1 MNQYQKT
8 TEKKQQAII
17 QAALRLFKDKGF
29 KQTSIKSIAEAAEV
43 SPVSIYN
50 YFGSK
55 DNLVALCVNDLFE
68 EVTQQAEDI
77 LNSNL
82 DFKTKLNQAFSLCQE
97 KMSQQI
103 SDYFQDKMVE
113 DSVFST
119 LLTKAI
125 TAKKCDIYRAY
136 IHLGKAEG
144 LIAEDLSTELILNV
158 MDALN
163 GMGNQLA
170 HSDNLETEV
179 EQIHQIFLYGI
190 LGKKKS

>member
-8 TEKKQQAII
+8 TEKKKQAII
-17 QAALRLFKDKGF
+17 QAALQLFKEKGF
-29 KQTSIKSIAEAAEV
+29 KETSIKSIAEAAEV

-77 LNSNL
+77 LNSDL
-82 DFKTKLNQAFSLCQE
+82 DFKTKLDHAFALCQK

-103 SDYFQDKMVE
+103 SSYFQDKIVE

-125 TAKKCDIYRAY
+125 TVKKRDIYRAY
-136 IHLGKAEG
+136 IELGKEEG
-144 LIAEDLSTELILNV
+144 AIAEDLSTELILNV

-170 HSDNLETEV
+170 HSNNLETEV
-179 EQIHQIFLYGI
+179 EQIHQLFLYGI
-190 LGKKKS
+190 FGKK

>member
-8 TEKKQQAII
+8 TEKKKQAII
-17 QAALRLFKDKGF
+17 QAALQLFKEKGF
-29 KQTSIKSIAEAAEV
+29 KETSIKSIAEVAEV

-50 YFGSK
+50 YFGGK

-77 LNSNL
+77 LNSDL
-82 DFKTKLNQAFSLCQE
+82 DFKTKLDHAFALCQK

-103 SDYFQDKMVE
+103 SSYFQDKMVE

-119 LLTKAI
+119 LLTSAI
-125 TAKKCDIYRAY
+125 TAKKRDIYRAY
-136 IHLGKAEG
+136 IHLGKEEG
-144 LIAEDLSTELILNV
+144 LIAKDLSTELVLNV

-163 GMGNQLA
+163 GMGNQLD

-179 EQIHQIFLYGI
+179 DQIHQIFLYGI
-190 LGKKKS
+190 FGKN

>member
-8 TEKKQQAII
+8 TEKKKQAII

-29 KQTSIKSIAEAAEV
+29 KETSIKSIAEAAEV

-68 EVTQQAEDI
+68 EITQQAEDI

-82 DFKTKLNQAFSLCQE
+82 DFKTKLDHAFALCQE

-103 SDYFQDKMVE
+103 SAYFQDKMVE

-125 TAKKCDIYRAY
+125 TVKKRDIYRAY
-136 IHLGKAEG
+136 IELGKEEG
-144 LIAEDLSTELILNV
+144 AIAEDLSTELILNV

-179 EQIHQIFLYGI
+179 EQIHQLFLYGI
-190 LGKKKS
+190 FGKK

>member
-8 TEKKQQAII
+8 TEKKKQAIV

-29 KQTSIKSIAEAAEV
+29 KETSIKSIAEAAEV

-68 EVTQQAEDI
+68 EITQQAEDI

-82 DFKTKLNQAFSLCQE
+82 DFKTKLDHAFALCQE

-119 LLTKAI
+119 LLAKAI
-125 TAKKCDIYRAY
+125 TAKKRDIYRAY
-136 IHLGKAEG
+136 IKLGKEEG
-144 LIAEDLSTELILNV
+144 VIAEDLSTDLILNV

-170 HSDNLETEV
+170 HSDILEKEV

-190 LGKKKS
+190 FGKN

>member
-8 TEKKQQAII
+8 TEKKKQAII

-29 KQTSIKSIAEAAEV
+29 KETSIKSIAEAAEV

-50 YFGSK
+50 YFGGK

-68 EVTQQAEDI
+68 EIAQQAEDI

-82 DFKTKLNQAFSLCQE
+82 DFKTKLDHVFALCQE
-97 KMSQQI
+97 QMSQQI

-119 LLTKAI
+119 LLTSAI
-125 TAKKCDIYRAY
+125 TAKKRDIYRAY

-163 GMGNQLA
+163 SVGNQLA
-170 HSDNLETEV
+170 HSDNLETDV

-190 LGKKKS
+190 LEKKKS

>member
-8 TEKKQQAII
+8 TEKKKQAII
-17 QAALRLFKDKGF
+17 QAALQLFKEKGF
-29 KQTSIKSIAEAAEV
+29 KETSIKSIAEVAEV

-55 DNLVALCVNDLFE
+55 DNLVTLCVNDLFE

-97 KMSQQI
+97 KMSRQI
-103 SDYFQDKMVE
+103 SDYFQDKMVKE
-113 DSVFST
+113 PTFST
-119 LLTKAI
+119 LLAKAI
-125 TAKKCDIYRAY
+125 TSKKRYIYRSY
-136 IHLGKAEG
+136 IELGKEEG
-144 LIAEDLSTELILNV
+144 AIAEDLSTELILNV

-163 GMGNQLA
+163 SMGNQLDN
-170 HSDNLETEV
+170 SDNLETEV

-190 LGKKKS
+190 FGKN

>member
-8 TEKKQQAII
+8 TEKKKQAIV

-29 KQTSIKSIAEAAEV
+29 KETSIKSIAEAAEV

-68 EVTQQAEDI
+68 EIAQQAEDI
-77 LNSNL
+77 LKSNL
-82 DFKTKLNQAFSLCQE
+82 AFNTKLDQALELCQE

-103 SDYFQDKMVE
+103 SDYFEDKTVR
-113 DSVFST
+113 DPAFSS

-125 TAKKCDIYRAY
+125 TAKKRDIYRTY
-136 IHLGKAEG
+136 INLGKEEG
-144 LIAEDLSTELILNV
+144 LIARDLSTELILNV

-163 GMGNQLA
+163 SVGNQLA
-170 HSDNLETEV
+170 HSDNLETDV
-179 EQIHQIFLYGI
+179 KKIHQIFLYGI

>member
-8 TEKKQQAII
+8 TEKKKQAIV

-29 KQTSIKSIAEAAEV
+29 KETSIKSIAEAAEV

-55 DNLVALCVNDLFE
+55 DNLVTLCVNDLFE
-68 EVTQQAEDI
+68 EITQQAEDI

-82 DFKTKLNQAFSLCQE
+82 DFKTKLDHAFALCQE

-103 SDYFQDKMVE
+103 SAYFQDKMVE

-119 LLTKAI
+119 LLTRAI
-125 TAKKCDIYRAY
+125 TAKKRDIYRAY
-136 IHLGKAEG
+136 IHLGKEEG
-144 LIAEDLSTELILNV
+144 LIAKDLSTELVLNV

-163 GMGNQLA
+163 GMGNQLD

-190 LGKKKS
+190 FGEK

>member
-8 TEKKQQAII
+8 TEKKKQAII

-29 KQTSIKSIAEAAEV
+29 KETSIKSIAEAAEV

-50 YFGSK
+50 YFGGK

-68 EVTQQAEDI
+68 EITQQAEDI
-77 LNSNL
+77 LKSNL

-103 SDYFQDKMVE
+103 SEYFQDKMVE

-119 LLTKAI
+119 LLTRAI
-125 TAKKCDIYRAY
+125 TAKKGDIYRAY
-136 IHLGKAEG
+136 IHLGKEEG
-144 LIAEDLSTELILNV
+144 LIAKDLSTELVLNV

-163 GMGNQLA
+163 GMGNQLD

-179 EQIHQIFLYGI
+179 DQIHQIFLYGI
-190 LGKKKS
+190 FGKK

>member
-8 TEKKQQAII
+8 TKKKKQAII
-17 QAALRLFKDKGF
+17 QAALQLFKEKGF
-29 KQTSIKSIAEAAEV
+29 KDTSIKAIAEVAEV

-55 DNLVALCVNDLFE
+55 DNLVTLCVDDLFE
-68 EVTQQAEDI
+68 EITQKAEDI
-77 LNSNL
+77 LNSHL
-82 DFKTKLNQAFSLCQE
+82 DFQTKLDQAFDLCQE

-103 SDYFQDKMVE
+103 SAYFQDKMVE

-119 LLTKAI
+119 LLTRAI
-125 TAKKCDIYRAY
+125 TAKKRDIYRAY
-136 IHLGKAEG
+136 IHLGKEEG
-144 LIAEDLSTELILNV
+144 LIAKDLSTELVLNV

-170 HSDNLETEV
+170 DSDNLETEV
-179 EQIHQIFLYGI
+179 EQIHSIFLYGI
-190 LGKKKS
+190 FGQK

>member
-8 TEKKQQAII
+8 TEKKKQAIV

-29 KQTSIKSIAEAAEV
+29 KETSIKSIAEAAEV

-68 EVTQQAEDI
+68 EITQQAEDI
-77 LNSNL
+77 LNSDL
-82 DFKTKLNQAFSLCQE
+82 DFKTKLNHAFALCQE

-103 SDYFQDKMVE
+103 SAYFQDKMVE

-119 LLTKAI
+119 LLTRAI
-125 TAKKCDIYRAY
+125 TAKKRDIYRAY
-136 IHLGKAEG
+136 IHLGKEEG
-144 LIAEDLSTELILNV
+144 LIAKDLSTELVLNV

-163 GMGNQLA
+163 GMGNQLD

-190 LGKKKS
+190 FGEK

>member
-8 TEKKQQAII
+8 TEKKKQAII
-17 QAALRLFKDKGF
+17 QAALQLFKEKGF
-29 KQTSIKSIAEAAEV
+29 KDTSIKSIAEAAEV

-68 EVTQQAEDI
+68 EITQQAEDI

-103 SDYFQDKMVE
+103 SDYFQDKLVE

-125 TAKKCDIYRAY
+125 TAKKRDIYRAY
-136 IHLGKAEG
+136 IKVGKEEG

-163 GMGNQLA
+163 GMGNQIA
-170 HSDNLETEV
+170 DSDNLETEV

-190 LGKKKS
+190 FGKK

>member
-8 TEKKQQAII
+8 TEKKKQAIV

-29 KQTSIKSIAEAAEV
+29 KETSIKSIAEVAEV

-50 YFGSK
+50 YFGGK
-55 DNLVALCVNDLFE
+55 DNLVTLYVNDLFE
-68 EVTQQAEDI
+68 EIAQQAEDI

-82 DFKTKLNQAFSLCQE
+82 DFKTKLDHAFALCQE

-103 SDYFQDKMVE
+103 SEYFQDKLVKE
-113 DSVFST
+113 PTFST
-119 LLTKAI
+119 LLAKAI
-125 TAKKCDIYRAY
+125 TAKKRDIYRAY
-136 IHLGKAEG
+136 IKLGKEEG
-144 LIAEDLSTELILNV
+144 VIAEDLSTDLILNV

-170 HSDNLETEV
+170 HSDILEKEV

-190 LGKKKS
+190 FGKN

>member
-8 TEKKQQAII
+8 TEKKKQAII

-29 KQTSIKSIAEAAEV
+29 KETSIKSIAEAAEV

-68 EVTQQAEDI
+68 EITQQAEDI

-82 DFKTKLNQAFSLCQE
+82 DFKTKLDHVFALCQE

-113 DSVFST
+113 DSVFSS

-125 TAKKCDIYRAY
+125 TAKKRDIYRAY
-136 IHLGKAEG
+136 IKLGKEEG
-144 LIAEDLSTELILNV
+144 VIAEDLSTELILNV

-163 GMGNQLA
+163 SVGNQLA
-170 HSDNLETEV
+170 HSDNLETDV

-190 LGKKKS
+190 LEKKKS

>member
-8 TEKKQQAII
+8 TEKKKQAII
-17 QAALRLFKDKGF
+17 QAALRLFKEKGF

-55 DNLVALCVNDLFE
+55 DNLVALCVNDSFE
-68 EVTQQAEDI
+68 EITQQAEDF

-82 DFKTKLNQAFSLCQE
+82 DFKTKLDHAFALCQE

-125 TAKKCDIYRAY
+125 TAKKGDIYRAY